1 MGEVEIAKQI
11 AEREVIEQKKLQ
23 ELAVI
28 QKDKELAIARS
39 ELGIQKANSDA
50 AVFAAKAIA
59 AKGKAEAEVLAAQ
72 YRAKAQNKE
81 VFLAEVERDIAR
93 EIYSNLKDFKIEMP
107 QNYIGGGAGAGKLTS
122 NLDVITG
129 LAALGLMDK
138 SKSLR

>member
-1 MGEVEIAKQI
+1 MG
-11 AEREVIEQKKLQ
+11 
-23 ELAVI
+23 
-28 QKDKELAIARS
+28 LAIAQS

-50 AVFAAKAIA
+50 SVFAAKAIA
-59 AKGKAEAEVLAAQ
+59 ARGKAEADVLAAQ

-93 EIYSNLKDFKIEMP
+93 SIYSNLKDFKIEMP
-107 QNYIGGGAGAGKLTS
+107 HNYIGGGGGGAAAGKLTS

-138 SKSLR
+138 SKAMR